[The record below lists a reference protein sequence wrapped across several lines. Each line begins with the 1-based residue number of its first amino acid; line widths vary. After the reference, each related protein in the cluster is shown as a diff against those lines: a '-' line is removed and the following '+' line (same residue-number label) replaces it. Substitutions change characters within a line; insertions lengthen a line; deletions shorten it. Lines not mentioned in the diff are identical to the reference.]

1 MTRQLFSPLSVV
13 LFVIFSAVAFAQD
26 DPSTRLYDT
35 KSPAAQPYAGPSLDK
50 PAAWALVPEETTTHT
65 FAGDA
70 VFMNDKIAVALRKQ
84 GPGVEVHYK
93 TSTGSKIGAG
103 LASMPAK
110 GIDPLAG
117 FKIIENGS
125 GAVMMETTYKSGAK
139 LSLRMTTG
147 EGTLEIQPGP
157 GAVAVGIDSP
167 TNYLVVPDFFGDDL
181 VFAEKSYTGRALPAE
196 NMCLNLLD
204 GGGAMM
210 MCVWQSSKQQAWL
223 VAAEGAMRTMR
234 IDCMPEKKIWLAF
247 MEQPGIWR
255 QLSDSSKNHA
265 PAFAAKW
272 RCELL
277 PTLHKGAAI
286 STDVVAGPEQWV
298 GWDSTAYVV
307 YPLDRTPDT
316 PLTAVLPTDIMR
328 NTLGVG
334 PCQYIL
340 AVEGMAAEG
349 DPTPN
354 SVMNWVEKQFE
365 QKKEKDAADDIKE
378 RLDFMTKHIA
388 EANSRLKGYGEFAA
402 GARKKLATDPKAGP
416 WLAIVDELG
425 RYSGESQTPSTA
437 AERAKELAASVIT
450 LEGKEN
456 AVLDCKEIGNELRK
470 IGEIQDRALARCRM
484 AIRRLYQEGR
494 TLNGPAPAG
503 AIAEIQ
509 AAAAKLLESNA
520 VE

>member
-1 MTRQLFSPLSVV
+1 MAHRLITLLLFVFLFSS
-13 LFVIFSAVAFAQD
+13 IAFAQD
-26 DPSTRLYDT
+26 DPSLTRLYDT
-35 KSPAAQPYAGPSLDK
+35 KSPSAQPYASASLDK
-50 PAAWALVPEETTTHT
+50 PAAWALVAEDTTSHT

-84 GPGVEVHYK
+84 GPGVELHYK
-93 TSTGSKIGAG
+93 TSTGFKLGAG
-103 LASMPAK
+103 LANMPAK
-110 GIDPLAG
+110 GIDQLTG
-117 FKIIENGS
+117 FKIVENGS
-125 GAVMMETTYKSGAK
+125 GAVAMETAYKSGAR
-139 LSLRMTTG
+139 LGLRMTTG
-147 EGTLEIQPGP
+147 EGTLEIQPGA

-167 TNYLVVPDFFGDDL
+167 TNYLLVPDFFGDDL
-181 VFAEKSYTGRALPAE
+181 VFAEKAYTGRALPAE
-196 NMCLNLLD
+196 NMCLNLLA
-204 GGGAMM
+204 GGDAMM

-255 QLSDSSKNHA
+255 QLSNKSQNDA
-265 PAFAAKW
+265 PAFAARW

-277 PTLHKGAAI
+277 PTLHKGAAL
-286 STDVVAGPEQWV
+286 SKDVVAGPEQW
-298 GWDSTAYVV
+298 GLWESTAYVV

-316 PLTAVLPTDIMR
+316 PLTAVLPTDVMR

-388 EANSRLKGYGEFAA
+388 EANGRLKAYGEFAA
-402 GARKKLATDPKAGP
+402 GARQKLANDPKAGP
-416 WLAIVDELG
+416 WLAIVDDLR
-425 RYSGESQTPSTA
+425 RYSGESQTPSTT
-437 AERAKELAASVIT
+437 AEHAKELAASVISF
-450 LEGKEN
+450 EGKEN
-456 AVLDCKEIGNELRK
+456 AVLDCKEIGGQLRK

-509 AAAAKLLESNA
+509 AAAAKLLESNT